1 MPVSK
6 WIFNG
11 VKSMKKEKKQKTP
24 KPKKQKKEKYEEY
37 HGLTGDGVDYHVYH
51 LNAAE
56 TLLAVLVGGGA
67 GFLAAYIYFG
77 NAILSFLVGAVAAW
91 KAVPLYRDRL
101 QRKRVNALTLQF
113 RDMLESLSNSYTV
126 GRNAND
132 AFTDAL
138 EDMRAEH
145 GENAYITKELQL
157 IRHARDMY
165 GIEIR
170 DLVVDLGKRSGIDDI
185 NSFSSV
191 FAISSDLGGDVGK
204 VIRETRDIIS
214 DKIEIQMEIQTMV
227 TSQKNELNIMAV
239 MPFIVVFATN
249 MLVSSPNNIL
259 VLGIKL
265 VALVIFVFSY
275 WMGSKI
281 VQIKI

>member
-1 MPVSK
+1 
-6 WIFNG
+6 
-11 VKSMKKEKKQKTP
+11 MKEQREKKQKA
-24 KPKKQKKEKYEEY
+24 KKSKKEKYVEY
-37 HGLTGDGVDYHVYH
+37 HGLTGDAVDYHVYK
-51 LNAAE
+51 LSVSETILAA
-56 TLLAVLVGGGA
+56 LVGGSA
-67 GFLAAYIYFG
+67 GFAAAYIYFG
-77 NAILSFLVGAVAAW
+77 NFIVSFLVALVVAW
-91 KAVPLYRDRL
+91 KAIPLYRNRL
-101 QRKRVNALTLQF
+101 QKKRVDALTLQF

-145 GENAYITKELQL
+145 GEDAYITKELQL
-157 IRHARDMY
+157 IRNARDMY

-227 TSQKNELNIMAV
+227 TSQKNELNIMAI
-239 MPFIVVFATN
+239 MPFVVVFATN
-249 MLVSSPNNIL
+249 MLVSAPNNIL

-265 VALVIFVFSY
+265 VALAIFVGSY
-275 WMGSKI
+275 FMGSKI

>member
-1 MPVSK
+1 MS
-6 WIFNG
+6 
-11 VKSMKKEKKQKTP
+11 KEKKQKA
-24 KPKKQKKEKYEEY
+24 KKQSKEKYVEN
-37 HGLTGDGVDYHVYH
+37 HGITGEGTDYHVYKI
-51 LNAAE
+51 NVAE
-56 TLLAVLVGGGA
+56 TILAMLVGGGA
-67 GFLAAYIYFG
+67 SFAAAYIYFG
-77 NAILSFLVGAVAAW
+77 NMTVSLIVAVIVAW
-91 KAVPLYRDRL
+91 KSISIYRNML
-101 QRKRVNALTLQF
+101 QTKRVKALTLQF

-145 GENAYITKELQL
+145 GEKAYITNELRL

-165 GIEIR
+165 GMEIK

-185 NSFSSV
+185 NSFASV
-191 FAISSDLGGDVGK
+191 FAISSDLGGNVGK

-239 MPFIVVFATN
+239 MPFVVVLATN
-249 MLVSSPNNIL
+249 FLVAVPDNII
-259 VLGIKL
+259 VIAIKL
-265 VALVIFVFSY
+265 VALAIFVGSY
-275 WMGSKI
+275 CMGLKI
-281 VQIKI
+281 VKIKI